1 MPGGADT
8 VVVPTPPF
16 RQYGWE
22 AVSRNGRRRGNQSHS
37 VFLLGAEGGARI
49 VEPGRI
55 VTVVRF
61 SGGMEVKGY
70 G

>member
-22 AVSRNGRRRGNQSHS
+22 AVSQSHS